1 MQGWSNYHG
10 LETSFTK
17 RFSHHYQ
24 LAATYTFA
32 QLHDSIGDPCQI
44 VRTADGTPACA
55 TITFKLKPDVGS
67 EYTLAATDQR
77 HRAVVNGIWEVGWG
91 LQLSGVYFYGSGM
104 RQSVSCSCPALDTG
118 SGGGTRRLN
127 DGTYLARNSFVGAP
141 LHRVD
146 TRLQKR
152 ITLGGRR
159 TLDGMLELFNLFNH
173 RNYGSYTT
181 AADNPAYGQPVYNN
195 NVAYASRSAQLGFRI
210 AF

>member
-1 MQGWSNYHG
+1 MEQLSR

-24 LAATYTFA
+24 LAATYTLA
-32 QLHDSIGDPCQI
+32 QLHDSIGDPCQ
-44 VRTADGTPACA
+44 VVKAADGTPAC
-55 TITFKLKPDVGS
+55 TRITFRLRPDVGS

-91 LQLSGVYFYGSGM
+91 LQASGVYFYGSGM
-104 RQSVSCSCPALDTG
+104 RQGVSCSCPARDTG
-118 SGGGTRRLN
+118 SGGGPVVSTTERTCRA
-127 DGTYLARNSFVGAP
+127 TAFVGSP

-152 ITLGGRR
+152 IPLGGRR

-173 RNYGSYTT
+173 RNYGSYTRRRQSRVR
-181 AADNPAYGQPVYNN
+181 PAVYNT
-195 NVAYASRSAQLGFRI
+195 NVAYASRSAQLGFD
-210 AF
+210 